1 MALTPE
7 DVVTK
12 EFQHVRFKDG
22 FDPDEVD
29 DFLDEVVVEWRKTVE
44 ENVSLKAALD
54 EARAGLSAAPA
65 EAAPAAPVS
74 DPSANSASIIAL
86 AQRLHDEHVAEGEAK
101 HNELVAAGEQQQAKL
116 IGDAQAEA
124 NRILGEANA
133 KSHQEKVSLEAQKSK
148 LEQSIKD
155 LREYEAQYRGQLKA
169 LIEKHLNDLNNDTV
183 AE

>member
-44 ENVSLKAALD
+44 ENASLKAALE

-65 EAAPAAPVS
+65 DGGAAVAGDA
-74 DPSANSASIIAL
+74 SANSASIIAL

-101 HNELVAAGEQQQAKL
+101 HKELVSAGEQQQAKL
-116 IGDAQAEA
+116 LSEAQAEA
-124 NRILGEANA
+124 DRILGEANA

-148 LEQSIKD
+148 LEQAIKE

-169 LIEKHLNDLNNDTV
+169 LIEKHLNDLNNDAV